1 MPGPLKRGVPFLAR
15 QGTVWERM
23 KRRIWRVHIPSN
35 PVPDKQIEDGSGT
48 AVVLWPKVMSATPLA
63 LPGPEKLTDLGLPE
77 KLNPSDKPCSVTRG
91 RAQGGKCQGH

>member
-48 AVVLWPKVMSATPLA
+48 AGVF
-63 LPGPEKLTDLGLPE
+63 GP
-77 KLNPSDKPCSVTRG
+77 R
-91 RAQGGKCQGH
+91 